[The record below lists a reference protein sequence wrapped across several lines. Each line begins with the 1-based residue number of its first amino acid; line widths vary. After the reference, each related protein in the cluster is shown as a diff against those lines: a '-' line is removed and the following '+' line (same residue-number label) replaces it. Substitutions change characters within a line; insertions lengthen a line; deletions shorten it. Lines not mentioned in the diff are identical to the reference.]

1 MDKED
6 SKNPQVVDKTKEA
19 KELTEK
25 KSDTSHKPDGD
36 EAKEKPVDAES
47 SVKKDSFRSGDRIVV
62 SYKITEGK
70 KSRIQLF
77 EGLVIA
83 EKGSGVSRTFTIRRI
98 SAGGIGVERIFPLHS
113 PNIASIAV
121 KSKGKVRRAK
131 LYYMREREGR
141 AASKIKER

>member
-25 KSDTSHKPDGD
+25 KSDTSQKPD
-36 EAKEKPVDAES
+36 DAES

-131 LYYMREREGR
+131 LYYM
-141 AASKIKER
+141 